1 MKDEKDDRFRF
12 ERKKLNKMID
22 DAYTDQW
29 LRGFIL
35 QYVCKMILKK
45 NCNNCLNCLDENETH
60 TFKALLSQNVGY
72 DDIRLV
78 VAQYAQ
84 KAKGENKSYSKH

>member
-1 MKDEKDDRFRF
+1 
-12 ERKKLNKMID
+12 MID
-22 DAYTDQW
+22 DAYADQC
-29 LRGFIL
+29 LRKFIL
-35 QYVCKMILKK
+35 EYLGKMLLKK
-45 NCNNCLNCLDENETH
+45 NCRNCSNCLDKNETRM
-60 TFKALLSQNVGY
+60 FKALLSQNVGY